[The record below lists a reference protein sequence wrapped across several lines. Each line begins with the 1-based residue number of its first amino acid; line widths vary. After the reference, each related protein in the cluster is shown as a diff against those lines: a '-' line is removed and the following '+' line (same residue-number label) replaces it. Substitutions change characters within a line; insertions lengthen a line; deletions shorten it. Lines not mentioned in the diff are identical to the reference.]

1 MIKKKSTRVVLLAVE
16 FFVCGY
22 IIYTIVFHQQ
32 ALMNQKRQEMIEL
45 QQKIKH
51 EKRLTDKLNKE
62 KEKMQTDEYVEKVA
76 REKLGMIKRNEKI
89 FYER

>member
-1 MIKKKSTRVVLLAVE
+1 MIKKKSTRVLFLAVE

-22 IIYTIVFHQQ
+22 IIYNIVFHQQ
-32 ALMNQKRQEMIEL
+32 HLMNQKKKEMIEL

-51 EKRLTDKLNKE
+51 EKQLTDKLNKE
-62 KEKMQTDEYVEKVA
+62 RKEMQTDEYVESVA
-76 REKLGMIKRNEKI
+76 REKLGMIKKDEKI